1 MHDPSL
7 KRDKQRELALQ
18 ILDIVVLQPDM
29 QLCYVGIETKCFE
42 ILETTTKD
50 KIPDDDSYV
59 DPQWSAGSEADS
71 EGEDQGNMQGFGNET
86 EDEETSS
93 LGSSEDD
100 DGTSSEDESNDDGKP
115 EKYFNLREILY
126 YDDKISIFKARH
138 GCL

>member
-18 ILDIVVLQPDM
+18 ILDIVALRPEM

-50 KIPDDDSYV
+50 KNPDDESYLS
-59 DPQWSAGSEADS
+59 WSAGSEADS
-71 EGEDQGNMQGFGNET
+71 EGEDQNTQGFGNDT
-86 EDEETSS
+86 DEDDETSS
-93 LGSSEDD
+93 LGSPDEDD
-100 DGTSSEDESNDDGKP
+100 ASSEEDEPNGVGQGESF
-115 EKYFNLREILY
+115 FNLREILY

-138 GCL
+138 CCL